1 MAKDKRRYSLRSKL
15 IGYNLTLMISALFL
29 CGIIF
34 VVSVGI
40 LVGNYVKSDI
50 NFLLTASAD
59 SMESGISFCSEV
71 VTKVRKSEI
80 LMDYLIEMK
89 DSSLAEEEKEVLK
102 KEFEKQV
109 SISSQSISGTGASPL
124 VEKVYLFDN
133 YGHYI
138 SSNYYAMT
146 YAEIEL
152 SNRAFESIYEEHRK
166 LYSKDKDYG
175 YYPLDEMS
183 ICLLFP
189 ILDERMDQVG
199 SILYQIEQSALK
211 HIMTDISKYE
221 DAFWYLCDKEGNN
234 VLGQNVEVFENGKQ
248 ILLESFGNQPFDIG
262 INGKGY
268 QIHRR
273 SVGMNLELYM
283 GIPQN
288 QFFSLLYDSIKVYA
302 VAIALIAS
310 AACIAL
316 IFAIYQMTRPITEV
330 TEKLR
335 EVKTGKFDTKLPEY
349 DSTEFYEISSVFN
362 EMTAYIDNLIKQVYE
377 KQLSIKDMEMK
388 FLQTQM
394 NPHFMFNVLNTIAL
408 QAQLDGNKEVYRM
421 ISSFSQLIQ
430 AKIYRDK
437 SEKVKIS
444 QELEYVNYYLYLQNY
459 RFGDRLQYKISIQD
473 ENLIEYYI
481 PKLCIQLIVENAVVH
496 GIEPNIGKG
505 LVTVTI
511 YKENECIC
519 IDTEDNGIGFRES
532 GEILLPL
539 KTKELD
545 KNHNQVGLNNANHII
560 RLMYGEAYGVRVFS
574 NPGKGSKVCIRIPF
588 DNGNVGEIENDI

>member
-1 MAKDKRRYSLRSKL
+1 MTKSKRRYSLRSRL
-15 IGYNLTLMISALFL
+15 IGFNLTLMISALLL

-34 VVSVGI
+34 IVSVMV
-40 LVGNYVKSDI
+40 LVGNYVRSDI
-50 NFLLTASAD
+50 DFLLTATAD
-59 SMESGISFCSEV
+59 SMESGMDYCSEV

-80 LMDYLIEMK
+80 LMDYLVGTDNELLDDK
-89 DSSLAEEEKEVLK
+89 EKEIRK

-109 SISSQSISGTGASPL
+109 SISSQSIPGTGISPL

-133 YGHYI
+133 YGNYI
-138 SSNYYAMT
+138 STTYYAMT
-146 YAEIEL
+146 STEIDI
-152 SNRAFESIYEEHRK
+152 SNRAFEEIYEKHLLGDVKE
-166 LYSKDKDYG
+166 KDYG
-175 YYPLDEMS
+175 YYLLDENS

-189 ILDERMDQVG
+189 VLDGRMEQVG
-199 SILYQIEQSALK
+199 SILYQMNQSALEY
-211 HIMTDISKYE
+211 MTTDIMKYE
-221 DAFWYLCDKEGNN
+221 GAFWNLCDENGED
-234 VLGQNVEVFENGKQ
+234 VLGQNTEVFLKEKQ
-248 ILLESFGNQPFDIG
+248 MLRESFGKQPYDVKIE
-262 INGKGY
+262 GKGY

-273 SVGMNLELYM
+273 NIGMNLEVYI

-302 VAIALIAS
+302 VAIALIAA

-316 IFAIYQMTRPITEV
+316 ILAIYQMTKPITEV

-335 EVKTGKFDTKLPEY
+335 EVKTGNFDTKLPEY

-362 EMTAYIDNLIKQVYE
+362 EMTEYIDNLIKQVYE
-377 KQLSIKDMEMK
+377 KQISIKDMEMK

-437 SEKVKIS
+437 SEKVKIR
-444 QELEYVNYYLYLQNY
+444 QELEYVNYYLYLQSY
-459 RFGDRLQYKISIQD
+459 RYGDRLQYEINIQK
-473 ENLIEYYI
+473 EELIEYYI
-481 PKLCIQLIVENAVVH
+481 PKLCMQLIVENAVVH
-496 GIEPNIGKG
+496 GIEPKIENG
-505 LVTVTI
+505 LVKVSI
-511 YKENECIC
+511 YEENGCIC
-519 IDTEDNGIGFRES
+519 IDTEDDGIGFETE

-539 KTKELD
+539 ETKRFD

-560 RLMYGEAYGVRVFS
+560 RLMYGKPYGIRVFS
-574 NPGKGSKVCIRIPF
+574 NPGKGSKICIRVPF
-588 DNGNVGEIENDI
+588 DDGKEDVKNEV

>member
-1 MAKDKRRYSLRSKL
+1 MAKERRYSLRSRL

-29 CGIIF
+29 CGVIF

-50 NFLLTASAD
+50 DFLLTASAD
-59 SMESGISFCSEV
+59 SMESGMSYCSDV

-89 DSSLAEEEKEVLK
+89 DSSLTTEEKENLK

-109 SISSQSISGTGASPL
+109 SISSQSIPGTGVAPL

-133 YGHYI
+133 LGHYI
-138 SSNYYAMT
+138 NSTYYAMT
-146 YAEIEL
+146 YSEIEA
-152 SNRAFESIYEEHRK
+152 SNRAFEKIYQEHQNLFNK
-166 LYSKDKDYG
+166 EKDYG
-175 YYPLDEMS
+175 YYPLDEKS

-189 ILDERMDQVG
+189 ILDERMDPVG
-199 SILYQIEQSALK
+199 NILYQIEQSALEY
-211 HIMTDISKYE
+211 MMMDIAKYE
-221 DAFWYLCDKEGNN
+221 GSFWSLCDENGSN
-234 VLGQNVEVFENGKQ
+234 VLGQNMEVFEKGKQ
-248 ILLESFGNQPFDIG
+248 VLLESFGNQPFDLEIG
-262 INGKGY
+262 GKGY

-316 IFAIYQMTRPITEV
+316 IFAIYQMTRPIKEV

-349 DSTEFYEISSVFN
+349 DSTEFHEISGVFN

-437 SEKVKIS
+437 SEKVKIC

-459 RFGDRLQYKISIQD
+459 RFGDRLQYKINIQD
-473 ENLIEYYI
+473 DTLVEYYI

-496 GIEPNIGKG
+496 GIEPKIGNG
-505 LVTVTI
+505 IVTVSI

-519 IDTEDNGIGFRES
+519 IDTEDNGIGFEET

-539 KTKELD
+539 KPKEAD

-560 RLMYGEAYGVRVFS
+560 RLMYGEAYGIRVFS
-574 NPGKGSKVCIRIPF
+574 TPGCGSKICIRIPF
-588 DNGNVGEIENDI
+588 DDGKWEKMKNDI